1 MMSMWSG
8 VCGGRGR
15 KGEKI
20 KTNSA
25 HFPCKMLHCAILQY
39 CGQNRS
45 NVGLRMCTG
54 GQMGSYA
61 SYGKH
66 TPAIIAQL
74 VKNIQ
79 FIVSA

>member
-8 VCGGRGR
+8 VCGGGGR

-45 NVGLRMCTG
+45 NVGLWMCTG

>member
-1 MMSMWSG
+1 
-8 VCGGRGR
+8 
-15 KGEKI
+15 
-20 KTNSA
+20 
-25 HFPCKMLHCAILQY
+25 MLHCAILQY
-39 CGQNRS
+39 CGQNRL